1 MKKPLIDCIQKTLM
15 TSGLLNPK
23 FHCRVCSIG
32 GLCRMESLQ
41 DQRKSF
47 IKGITS
53 EVAKMIAKTSKL
65 PLDEAKKEFKK
76 SRTYNFLAYSND
88 PFIEE
93 GPEDFFE
100 MFQNERKYG
109 RMVTDI
115 QLYLEKHPEL
125 YEKD

>member
-1 MKKPLIDCIQKTLM
+1 MKSLKENWIISIKQLK
-15 TSGLLNPK
+15 
-23 FHCRVCSIG
+23 CSIYYCN
-32 GLCRMESLQ
+32 LR
-41 DQRKSF
+41 
-47 IKGITS
+47 
-53 EVAKMIAKTSKL
+53 
-65 PLDEAKKEFKK
+65 KEFKK